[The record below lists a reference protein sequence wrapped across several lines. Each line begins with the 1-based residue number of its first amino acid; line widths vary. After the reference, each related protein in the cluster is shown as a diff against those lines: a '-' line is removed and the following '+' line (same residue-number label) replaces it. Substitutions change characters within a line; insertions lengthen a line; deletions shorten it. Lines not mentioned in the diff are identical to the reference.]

1 MQLILAAMRNCAAD
15 HGVQACACGALANL
29 VQTGPSLP
37 PHCRAAA
44 GVAQGLTVSEC
55 AHVCVCTL
63 PWLPQ
68 TPRGRLRRPSVA

>member
-44 GVAQGLTVSEC
+44 GVAQGLTVSEWAC
-55 AHVCVCTL
+55 VRVC
-63 PWLPQ
+63 
-68 TPRGRLRRPSVA
+68 